1 MTPPKPTP
9 PTESSSVPTLLG
21 EQNREAEGIA
31 GSPERQQTRTRPTSE
46 RLAGAAHAA
55 VRQELSFFSGPLP
68 PPEDLIKYNDVFP
81 DCGKIIVEMAQKEQI
96 HRHNTDNRRL
106 DSDIITLAK
115 RGQLIG
121 GLLALVAVVGAIYL
135 LANDKSITGLSVLG
149 GVVLVFGGA
158 FVYDRYQSRPSKE
171 SDEDQDESRK
181 TQELR
186 VVEPPTESED

>member
-1 MTPPKPTP
+1 MPPKPTP

-21 EQNREAEGIA
+21 EQNRETEAIA

-46 RLAGAAHAA
+46 RLAGVVHAA
-55 VRQELSFFSGPLP
+55 ARQELSFFSGPLP

-81 DCGKIIVEMAQKEQI
+81 DCGKTIVEMAQKEQS

-106 DSDIITLAK
+106 DSDITLAK

-135 LANDKSITGLSVLG
+135 LAHDKSITGLSVLG

-158 FVYDRYQSRPSKE
+158 FVYDRYHKSRPSEE
-171 SDEDQDESRK
+171 SDEDQNESRK
-181 TQELR
+181 PQELR
-186 VVEPPTESED
+186 VTEPPTESED